1 MDYVILVKN
10 LVVLVQVVLEQ
21 SVMYV
26 EMGIKI
32 IYILWM
38 DIVWVVFN

>member
-32 IYILWM
+32 IYIL
-38 DIVWVVFN
+38 